1 MGKIARID
9 RYYMDHFAR
18 FLKRLDAK
26 KDADGRS
33 VLQNSM
39 IVYGS
44 GNADGN
50 RHTHENLPVILAG
63 GGGGTLRAG
72 RHVNLGGRPMSD
84 LFLTMN
90 DRMGVQGVERIGD
103 STGRV
108 TMI

>member
-1 MGKIARID
+1 
-9 RYYMDHFAR
+9 
-18 FLKRLDAK
+18 
-26 KDADGRS
+26 
-33 VLQNSM
+33 
-39 IVYGS
+39 
-44 GNADGN
+44 
-50 RHTHENLPVILAG
+50 LPVILAG

-108 TMI
+108 TMV